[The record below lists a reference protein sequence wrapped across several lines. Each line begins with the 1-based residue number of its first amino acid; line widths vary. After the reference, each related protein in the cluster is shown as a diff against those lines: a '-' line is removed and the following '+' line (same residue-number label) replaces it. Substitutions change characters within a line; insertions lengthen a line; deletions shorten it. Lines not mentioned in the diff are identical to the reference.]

1 MQNLGANRVNYVE
14 MKNRE
19 FVLPGL
25 KGISL
30 NNFVDPLLSKSAT
43 ITGILGVIFIN
54 SQFYNEGCFNVLLL
68 QSRFIARDTSR
79 RLKNMNSSGRNCKVR
94 PSKR

>member
-1 MQNLGANRVNYVE
+1 MQNLGANRVNYGE

-30 NNFVDPLLSKSAT
+30 NDFVDPLLSKSVT
-43 ITGILGVIFIN
+43 ITGILGVVFIN
-54 SQFYNEGCFNVLLL
+54 SQFYNEGCF
-68 QSRFIARDTSR
+68 
-79 RLKNMNSSGRNCKVR
+79 
-94 PSKR
+94 